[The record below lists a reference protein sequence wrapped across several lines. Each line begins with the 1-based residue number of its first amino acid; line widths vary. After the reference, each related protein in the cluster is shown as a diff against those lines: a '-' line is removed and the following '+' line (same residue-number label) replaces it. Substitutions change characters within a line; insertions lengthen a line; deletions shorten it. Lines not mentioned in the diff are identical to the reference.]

1 MGQTLI
7 RTKIRAI
14 ISRSVLFSPFSP
26 RSKGNLSLDG
36 QLLFNWDLRAN
47 EHKERKEIIRNYYL
61 YLFQGN
67 WEDVSRPGSYGML
80 FVEI

>member
-1 MGQTLI
+1 MQ
-7 RTKIRAI
+7 
-14 ISRSVLFSPFSP
+14 LFHEVFSFHPFSP
-26 RSKGNLSLDG
+26 RSKGNLSLDD

-67 WEDVSRPGSYGML
+67 REDVSRPGSYGML